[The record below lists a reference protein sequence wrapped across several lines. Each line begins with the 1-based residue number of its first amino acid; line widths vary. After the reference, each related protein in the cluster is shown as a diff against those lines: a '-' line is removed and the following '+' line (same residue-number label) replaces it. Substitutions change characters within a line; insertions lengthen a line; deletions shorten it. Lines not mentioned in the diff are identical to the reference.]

1 MEEERVWVGQ
11 ALAGDQ
17 VAFGRLVEAYKTPVF
32 NLAYR
37 LLGDAAE
44 AEDAAQETFVRVYT
58 HLNTY
63 DPDRKFSSWILSI
76 TSHYCIDRLRRRRS
90 SWLSLDD
97 LLTRRTFADP
107 HDGPEKTAL
116 QREEQDAVNSLLADL
131 PSQYRLVLILR
142 YWQDLSYQEMSQ
154 VLGTTE
160 SAIKSLLHRAR
171 CLLAERIRVR
181 EVQSDARTSSYPED
195 SSSWPLVNSKME
207 AVRNALPT
215 SD

>member
-1 MEEERVWVGQ
+1 MDEEKAWVRQ

-17 VAFGRLVEAYKTPVF
+17 VAFARLVDAYKTPVF

-58 HLNTY
+58 HLGTY
-63 DPDRKFSSWILSI
+63 EPDKKFSSWILSI
-76 TSHYCIDRLRRRRS
+76 TSHYCIDRLRRRRL

-97 LLTRRTFADP
+97 LLSRRTFSDP
-107 HDGPEKTAL
+107 HEGPERAAL
-116 QREEQDAVNSLLADL
+116 QREEKDAVNDLLAEL
-131 PSQYRLVLILR
+131 PAQYRLVLILR

-171 CLLAERIRVR
+171 CMLAERMRMR
-181 EVQSDARTSSYPED
+181 ELQPGASPSPDPGSQ
-195 SSSWPLVNSKME
+195 SSWPISHQKME